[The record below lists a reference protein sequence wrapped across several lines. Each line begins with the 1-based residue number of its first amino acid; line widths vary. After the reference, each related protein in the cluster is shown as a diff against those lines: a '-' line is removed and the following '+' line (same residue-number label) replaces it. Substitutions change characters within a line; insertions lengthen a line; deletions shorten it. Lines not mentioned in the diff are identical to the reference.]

1 MNKGVIIKD
10 VLIIGAGAS
19 GLMCAIEAGR
29 RGRSVLVIDHNE
41 KIAKKVRVSGGG
53 RCNFTNLQTDAG
65 HYISS
70 NTHFCK
76 SALARFG
83 PEDIT
88 AMLERHNIEYS
99 EREKGQLFCTGSSAE
114 IVSMLNAECR
124 RAGAEIMLNC
134 RVSKIT
140 KTGRFFANTS
150 AGRIESGSL
159 IIATGG
165 LSYPELGATDIG
177 YRLAKEFGLRVT
189 PLRPALVPLVYGP
202 YEKLKLA
209 ELSGVSLD
217 SIVKLKKISFR
228 GDLLFT
234 HRGLSGP
241 AALQISS
248 YWNEGDRISIN
259 LLPDSDAL
267 GILISKQ
274 QSRTE
279 LPNLLAEYLP
289 RRLSRKWC
297 ELYASSRP
305 LCTYTEKELRKIAS
319 DLHDWKL
326 LPETTEG
333 YKKAE
338 ITAGGVDTD
347 GISSRTMEAATM
359 PGLYFIGEVLD
370 VAGQLGGYNLH
381 WAWASGFTAGQYA

>member
-10 VLIIGAGAS
+10 VLIVGAGAS
-19 GLMCAIEAGR
+19 GLMCAIEAGK

-41 KIAKKVRVSGGG
+41 KIAKKIRISGGG
-53 RCNFTNLQTDAG
+53 RCNFTNVQTDAG
-65 HYISS
+65 HYISA
-70 NTHFCK
+70 NPHFCK
-76 SALARFG
+76 SALARFR

-88 AMLERHNIEYS
+88 AMLERYNIEYS

-114 IVSMLNAECR
+114 IVSMLDAECR
-124 RAGAEIMLNC
+124 MAGAEIMLNC
-134 RVSKIT
+134 RISEIT
-140 KTGRFFANTS
+140 KAGRFFANTS

-159 IIATGG
+159 VIATGG
-165 LSYPELGATDIG
+165 LSYPERGATDIG

-189 PLRPALVPLVYGP
+189 PLRPALVPLVYGH

-248 YWNEGDRISIN
+248 YWNKGDRISIN

-267 GILISKQ
+267 GMLISKH

-297 ELYASSRP
+297 GLYASSRP
-305 LCTYTEKELRKIAS
+305 LCTYTEKELRKIAA

-338 ITAGGVDTD
+338 ITAGGVDTKE
-347 GISSRTMEAATM
+347 ISSRTMETAKV

-370 VAGQLGGYNLH
+370 VAGHLGGYNLH